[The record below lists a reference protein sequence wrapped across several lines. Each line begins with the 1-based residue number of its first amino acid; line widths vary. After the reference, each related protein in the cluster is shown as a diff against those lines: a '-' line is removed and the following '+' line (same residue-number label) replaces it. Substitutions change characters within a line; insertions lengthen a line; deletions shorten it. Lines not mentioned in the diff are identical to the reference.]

1 MEFYFKIEKN
11 NEYVSGI
18 LTNINSYKFNPLTA
32 LGDLIHLTRNPL
44 LFNKQAIRELQ
55 TIFKISYKFDEQECL
70 DYYLKM
76 CDLRTHIQC
85 DTLFTYNEFEKL
97 KSFYGLT
104 FEVDI
109 NTFIK
114 HKKGHLSIPIKF
126 GHCSVDKALEISSK
140 EEYFYK
146 CHSMIDISFA
156 ILHFLLRN
164 DYKFKRCEH
173 CGKYFATHTFKQ
185 KYCTRK
191 SPLNIKKDHKYLT
204 CGEAVDNRMGD
215 LRKRKATI
223 YSNIEEHHN
232 EVLNDFVDEFELF
245 GGVKSEKRA
254 EDLEALTIATD
265 KEHRKRWYSKKKK

>member
-11 NEYVSGI
+11 DEYVSGI
-18 LTNINSYKFNPLTA
+18 LTNINCDKFNPLTA
-32 LGDLIHLTRNPL
+32 IGDLIHLTRNTL
-44 LFNKQAIRELQ
+44 LFNEQAIRELQ
-55 TIFKISYKFDEQECL
+55 TIFKISYKFDEQEYL
-70 DYYLKM
+70 DYYMKM

-85 DTLFTYNEFEKL
+85 DTLFTYNELEQL
-97 KSFYGLT
+97 KSFYDLT

-109 NTFIK
+109 NTFMK
-114 HKKGHLSIPIKF
+114 YNEERLSIPIKF
-126 GHCSVDKALEISSK
+126 GHCSLEQALKISSK
-140 EEYFYK
+140 EEYLYR
-146 CHSMIDISFA
+146 CYSMIDIPFA

-164 DYKFKRCEH
+164 NYKFKRCEH

-191 SPLNIKKDHKYLT
+191 NPLNIKKDDKYLT
-204 CGEAVDNRMGD
+204 CKEAVDYTMGN

-232 EVLNDFVDEFELF
+232 EVLNDFLDEFELF
-245 GGVKSEKRA
+245 GGVKREKRA